1 MQGKSRAQMIDPTPH
16 QDNDEV
22 DDDEDEEDGIP
33 LLDNMIDSIISAVN
47 DR

>member
-1 MQGKSRAQMIDPTPH
+1 MQGKRRAQMIDPTPH
-16 QDNDEV
+16 QDNVE
-22 DDDEDEEDGIP
+22 DEDEEDGIP

>member
-1 MQGKSRAQMIDPTPH
+1 MQGKRRAQMIDPTPH

-22 DDDEDEEDGIP
+22 DDDEDEEDDIP

>member
-1 MQGKSRAQMIDPTPH
+1 MQGKRRAQMIDPTPH
-16 QDNDEV
+16 QDNDE
-22 DDDEDEEDGIP
+22 DEDEEDGIP